1 MQRRTKESR
10 ARGGVAKRLSSATN
24 CSLAAGTGQR
34 RKTTSKQA
42 ERRGHGE
49 MRSLNPLQCP
59 LLLVNSEKKN
69 FSRRL
74 RRNLG
79 PSTRQRAARAGDEK
93 TLEAQIWE
101 EQARLSLTSILLSLS
116 SKIKTTSAFPQLK
129 WPAPP
134 SSPSSASASRSSPP
148 ARTPCPVRNLRMSSG
163 MATAEILHDLT
174 SQVLPLSL
182 SRRLFSFFRFAQ
194 LLLLSI
200 PSNPPTAA
208 PARSLLEKAGG
219 EGE

>member
-1 MQRRTKESR
+1 MPTSPREFREEKLFSSPASEFGPEHPAASRTSR
-10 ARGGVAKRLSSATN
+10 
-24 CSLAAGTGQR
+24 R
-34 RKTTSKQA
+34 RKNLGSSDLGRA
-42 ERRGHGE
+42 SAPLSH
-49 MRSLNPLQCP
+49 LNP
-59 LLLVNSEKKN
+59 
-69 FSRRL
+69 
-74 RRNLG
+74 
-79 PSTRQRAARAGDEK
+79 
-93 TLEAQIWE
+93 
-101 EQARLSLTSILLSLS
+101 SLFS

-134 SSPSSASASRSSPP
+134 SSPSLASASRSSPP

>member
-1 MQRRTKESR
+1 
-10 ARGGVAKRLSSATN
+10 
-24 CSLAAGTGQR
+24 
-34 RKTTSKQA
+34 
-42 ERRGHGE
+42 
-49 MRSLNPLQCP
+49 
-59 LLLVNSEKKN
+59 
-69 FSRRL
+69 
-74 RRNLG
+74 
-79 PSTRQRAARAGDEK
+79 
-93 TLEAQIWE
+93 
-101 EQARLSLTSILLSLS
+101 
-116 SKIKTTSAFPQLK
+116 
-129 WPAPP
+129 
-134 SSPSSASASRSSPP
+134 
-148 ARTPCPVRNLRMSSG
+148 MSSG